1 MAGDGLVHNGKQ
13 SSTVFKK
20 YEIHSGKSIQGSKT
34 TQAAKAPLVSA
45 TVGAYNNNVSP
56 SPQETMNQQAQTAS
70 PDAPL
75 DLTARTGVIFI
86 VDDEMMVTLSLQTM
100 LSLETPHQVHCFNNP
115 LEALEQVSVLRP
127 DVVISDFSMPGLDGI
142 QFLRKVKALLPESTL
157 ILLTGYADKKN
168 AIEAINTVGIYRY
181 IEKPWDNEDLKIS
194 IENGL
199 ERSRLVGDLKTSVA
213 DLSEARRSL
222 EQHNVRLE
230 SLVVERTRDLQE
242 TYQTLQSI
250 VNNTADGI
258 LTLNAQLAITS
269 VNPAANQWLG
279 QKLNLEAGQAKGM
292 PIQSVLT
299 LPATNGQ
306 PRRTEELFQITPGPQ
321 TAEVLLGD
329 LPLEASISALS
340 AHSDCSAAGF
350 VVVLRDITQRKDI
363 ERLRDDFMSTLTHDL
378 RTPLLAAIQTLGFF
392 ADGTLGELSEKQLEL
407 IHMLTQSNRELL
419 GLVNVLLEVYKYES
433 GRQNLILDTV
443 SVGDLLGQITQELEA
458 LAQHRDQTL
467 CLKALEGLPL
477 SDYRVRGDKQELKRV
492 FVNLIGNAINF
503 TPKNGQIQVV
513 LQQERNDNQPGLSL
527 RIQVIDNG
535 RGIPAQDIPLLFQRF
550 SQGTSKQRSSGS
562 GLGLYLSRQIVEAH
576 QGQIGV
582 ESEEGKGSR
591 FFVVL
596 PAL

>member
-1 MAGDGLVHNGKQ
+1 MA
-13 SSTVFKK
+13 
-20 YEIHSGKSIQGSKT
+20 HS
-34 TQAAKAPLVSA
+34 

-70 PDAPL
+70 TDAPSVL
-75 DLTARTGVIFI
+75 AGRTGVIFI
-86 VDDEMMVTLSLQTM
+86 VDDEMMVTVSLQTM

-115 LEALEQVSVLRP
+115 LEALEQVSALRP

-199 ERSRLVGDLKTSVA
+199 ERSRLVGDLKTSVSE
-213 DLSEARRSL
+213 LSEARRSL
-222 EQHNVRLE
+222 EQHNVHLE
-230 SLVVERTRDLQE
+230 SLVAERTRDLQE
-242 TYQTLQSI
+242 TYQKLQSI

-269 VNPAANQWLG
+269 VNPAASQWLE
-279 QKLNLEAGQAKGM
+279 QKLNLSATQAQGK

-299 LPATNGQ
+299 LPPSNGQ
-306 PRRTEELFQITPGPQ
+306 PRPLEGLFQTSPGPK
-321 TAEVLLGD
+321 TEEVLLGE
-329 LPLEASISALS
+329 LPLEANVSPLQSHPDGTAP
-340 AHSDCSAAGF
+340 GF
-350 VVVLRDITQRKDI
+350 VLVLRDITQRKDI

-443 SVGDLLGQITQELEA
+443 SVGDLLGQITQELDA
-458 LAQHRDQTL
+458 LAKHREQVLTL
-467 CLKALEGLPL
+467 EPLDGLPL
-477 SDYRVRGDKQELKRV
+477 SDYRVHGDKQELKRV

-503 TPKNGQIQVV
+503 TPKSGRIQVF
-513 LQQERNDNQPGLSL
+513 LQQENDSPKTVPRL
-527 RIQVIDNG
+527 RIQVVDNG
-535 RGIPAQDIPLLFQRF
+535 RGIPSQDIPVLFQRF

>member
-1 MAGDGLVHNGKQ
+1 MVH
-13 SSTVFKK
+13 S
-20 YEIHSGKSIQGSKT
+20 
-34 TQAAKAPLVSA
+34 

-70 PDAPL
+70 TDAPPVL
-75 DLTARTGVIFI
+75 ASRTGVIFI

-115 LEALEQVSVLRP
+115 QAALEQVSVLRP

-181 IEKPWDNEDLKIS
+181 IEKPWDNEDLKLS

-213 DLSEARRSL
+213 ELSAARHSL
-222 EQHNVRLE
+222 ERHNVQLE
-230 SLVVERTRDLQE
+230 SLVAERTRDLQE
-242 TYQTLQSI
+242 TYQKLQSI

-258 LTLNAQLAITS
+258 LTLSAQLVITS
-269 VNPAANQWLG
+269 VNPAASQWLA
-279 QKLNLEAGQAKGM
+279 QKLNLSATQSSGR
-292 PIQSVLT
+292 PIQTVLT
-299 LPATNGQ
+299 LPPANGQ
-306 PRRTEELFQITPGPQ
+306 PRRIEELFQITPGPQ

-329 LPLEASISALS
+329 LPLEANISILS
-340 AHSDCSAAGF
+340 SHSDTAAPGF

-443 SVGDLLGQITQELEA
+443 SVGELLGQITQELEA
-458 LAQHRDQTL
+458 LAKHREQTL
-467 CLKALEGLPL
+467 CLQTLDELPL
-477 SDYRVRGDKQELKRV
+477 SEYRVRGDKQELKRV

-513 LQQERNDNQPGLSL
+513 LQQESNANPQQSPSL

-535 RGIPAQDIPLLFQRF
+535 RGIPAEDIPLLFQRF